1 MAGTKTVEHGS
12 GILYGL
18 DDQEL
23 AEALSGRF
31 GENGELL
38 FFLMDMLNQFVE
50 GRVVNALAYGKRPNE
65 AGLTPLSG
73 PY

>member
-31 GENGELL
+31 GESGELL
-38 FFLMDMLNQFVE
+38 FFLMDILDQFVE
-50 GRVVNALAYGKRPNE
+50 SKVVNALAHGKRPDG
-65 AGLTPLSG
+65 AGLTPQFG